1 MTNAFIFPGQGS
13 QKVGMGKD
21 LYDNFPVAKE
31 VFQEVDDALS
41 INLSRI
47 IFEGEEEEL
56 KLTINTQP
64 ALMAVSFAIVRVIE
78 SFIGKNIS
86 EVGKFTAGHSLGEY
100 SALVSARS
108 IKLNDA
114 AKILRL
120 RGEFMQNAVPLNIG
134 AMAALIGVDTNII
147 EEIRS
152 KYVEKD
158 EIIDIGN
165 DNAPGQFVISGHNS
179 IVDKVIANHKAF
191 GIKRAIKLPVS
202 APFHCRLME
211 KAREN
216 MESYIQDLDLL
227 SPKLILVNNV
237 GAAPLTETNKI
248 KDSLIEQI
256 TNTVRWRESIDN
268 MCDLGVDN
276 FIEIGAGNV
285 LSGLVKRINKTVNS
299 ISIQNIENIENYI
312 NILEG

>member
-56 KLTINTQP
+56 KLTVNTQP
-64 ALMAVSFAIVRVIE
+64 ALMTVSFAIVRVIE
-78 SFIGKNIS
+78 EFIGKNIS

-134 AMAALIGVDTNII
+134 AMAALIGVDTNIV

-152 KYVEKD
+152 KYAEKD

-179 IVDKVIANHKAF
+179 IVDKVIANHKSF

-299 ISIQNIENIENYI
+299 SSIQNIENIENYI

>member
-47 IFEGEEEEL
+47 IFEGEEEDL

-64 ALMAVSFAIVRVIE
+64 ALMTVSFAIVRVIE
-78 SFIGKNIS
+78 ESIGKNIS

-108 IKLNDA
+108 IKLTDA

-120 RGEFMQNAVPLNIG
+120 RGEFMQNAVPLNVG
-134 AMAALIGVDTNII
+134 AMAALIGVDTNIV

-152 KYVEKD
+152 KYAEKD

-179 IVDKVIANHKAF
+179 IVDKVVDNHKSLA
-191 GIKRAIKLPVS
+191 IKRAIKLPVS
-202 APFHCRLME
+202 APFHCRLMK
-211 KAREN
+211 KARDN
-216 MESYIQDLDLL
+216 MENYIQDLDLL

-248 KDSLIEQI
+248 KDSLVEQI
-256 TNTVRWRESIDN
+256 TNTVRWRESINN

-299 ISIQNIENIENYI
+299 SSIQNIENIENYI

>member
-21 LYDNFPVAKE
+21 LYDNFSVAKE

-41 INLSRI
+41 FNLSRI

-64 ALMAVSFAIVRVIE
+64 ALMTVSFAIVKVIE
-78 SFIGKNIS
+78 EFIGKNIS

-108 IKLNDA
+108 IKLKDA

-134 AMAALIGVDTNII
+134 AMAALIGVDTNIV

-152 KYVEKD
+152 KYAEKN

-211 KAREN
+211 KAKEN
-216 MESYIQDLDLL
+216 MKNYIQDLELL
-227 SPKLILVNNV
+227 SPNLTLVNNV
-237 GAAPLTETNKI
+237 GATPLKEINKI

-256 TNTVRWRESIDN
+256 TNTVRWRESINN

-276 FIEIGAGNV
+276 FIELGAGNV

-299 ISIQNIENIENYI
+299 SSIQNIENIENYI

>member
-120 RGEFMQNAVPLNIG
+120 RGEFMQNAVPLNVG
-134 AMAALIGVDTNII
+134 AMAALIGVDTNIV

-152 KYVEKD
+152 KYAEKD

-299 ISIQNIENIENYI
+299 SSIQNIENIENYI

>member
-64 ALMAVSFAIVRVIE
+64 ALMTVSFAIVRVIE
-78 SFIGKNIS
+78 EFIGKNIS

-108 IKLNDA
+108 IKLTDA

-134 AMAALIGVDTNII
+134 AMAALIGVDTNIV

-216 MESYIQDLDLL
+216 MESYIQDLELL

-237 GAAPLTETNKI
+237 GAAPLTETNEI
-248 KDSLIEQI
+248 KDSLVEQI

>member
-78 SFIGKNIS
+78 GFIGKNIS

-134 AMAALIGVDTNII
+134 AMAALIGVETNII

-179 IVDKVIANHKAF
+179 IVDKVIANHKSF

-248 KDSLIEQI
+248 KDSLVEQI

-299 ISIQNIENIENYI
+299 SSIQNIENIENYI

>member
-21 LYDNFPVAKE
+21 LYDNFPAAKE

-47 IFEGEEEEL
+47 IFEGEEEDL

-64 ALMAVSFAIVRVIE
+64 ALMTVSFAIVRVIE
-78 SFIGKNIS
+78 GLIGKNIS

-134 AMAALIGVDTNII
+134 AMAALIGVDTNIV

-216 MESYIQDLDLL
+216 MESYIQDLELL

-248 KDSLIEQI
+248 KDSLVEQI

-299 ISIQNIENIENYI
+299 SSIQNIENIENYI

>member
-21 LYDNFPVAKE
+21 LYDNFPAAKE

-78 SFIGKNIS
+78 GFIGKNIS

-134 AMAALIGVDTNII
+134 AMAALIGVDTNIV

-216 MESYIQDLDLL
+216 MQSYIQDLELL

-248 KDSLIEQI
+248 KDSLVEQI

-299 ISIQNIENIENYI
+299 SSIQNIENIENYI

>member
-31 VFQEVDDALS
+31 VFQEVDDAL
-41 INLSRI
+41 
-47 IFEGEEEEL
+47 
-56 KLTINTQP
+56 
-64 ALMAVSFAIVRVIE
+64 MAVSFAIVRIIE
-78 SFIGKNIS
+78 NFIGKNIS

-108 IKLNDA
+108 IKLKDA

-134 AMAALIGVDTNII
+134 AMAALIGVNTNIV

-237 GAAPLTETNKI
+237 GATPLTETNKI
-248 KDSLIEQI
+248 KDSLVEQI

-299 ISIQNIENIENYI
+299 SSIQNIENIENYI

>member
-13 QKVGMGKD
+13 QRVGMGKD
-21 LYDNFPVAKE
+21 LYDNFQVAKE

-47 IFEGEEEEL
+47 IFNGDEEEL

-64 ALMAVSFAIVRVIE
+64 ALMTVSFAIVRVIE
-78 SFIGKNIS
+78 DMLGKNLS
-86 EVGKFTAGHSLGEY
+86 EIGKFTAGHSLGEY

-108 IKLNDA
+108 IRLRDA
-114 AKILRL
+114 AIILRL
-120 RGEFMQNAVPLNIG
+120 RGEFMQNAVPVNIG
-134 AMAALIGVDTNII
+134 AMAALIGVDINII

-152 KYVEKD
+152 IYVKND

-165 DNAPGQFVISGHNS
+165 DNAPGQFVISGHNTV
-179 IVDKVIANHKAF
+179 VDNVINDHKSL

-211 KAREN
+211 KAKEN
-216 MESYIQDLDLL
+216 MEKFINDLEIT
-227 SPKLILVNNV
+227 SPKLILINNV
-237 GAAPLTETNKI
+237 SAAPLTEINKI
-248 KDSLIEQI
+248 KVSLIEQI
-256 TNTVRWRESIDN
+256 TSTVRWRESIN
-268 MCDLGVDN
+268 KMCDLGAEN
-276 FIEIGAGNV
+276 FIELGSGNV
-285 LSGLVKRINKTVNS
+285 LSGLVKRINKSVNS
-299 ISIQNIENIENYI
+299 NSIQNIANIENYI

>member
-64 ALMAVSFAIVRVIE
+64 ALMTVSFAIVRVIE

-134 AMAALIGVDTNII
+134 AMAALIGVDTNIVK
-147 EEIRS
+147 EIRS
-152 KYVEKD
+152 KYAEKD

-179 IVDKVIANHKAF
+179 IVDKVIANHKTL

-248 KDSLIEQI
+248 KDSLVEQI

-299 ISIQNIENIENYI
+299 SSIQNIENIENYI

>member
-78 SFIGKNIS
+78 GFIGKKLS

-100 SALVSARS
+100 SALVCARS

-134 AMAALIGVDTNII
+134 AMAALIGVDPNIVD
-147 EEIRS
+147 EIRS
-152 KYVEKD
+152 KYVKKD

-202 APFHCRLME
+202 APFHCRLMQ

-216 MESYIQDLDLL
+216 MESYIQDLELL

-237 GAAPLTETNKI
+237 GAAPLTEINKI
-248 KDSLIEQI
+248 KDSLVEQI

-276 FIEIGAGNV
+276 FIELGAGNV
-285 LSGLVKRINKTVNS
+285 LSGLVKRINKSVNS
-299 ISIQNIENIENYI
+299 SSIQNIENIENYI

>member
-64 ALMAVSFAIVRVIE
+64 ALMTVSFAIVRVIE
-78 SFIGKNIS
+78 EFIGKNIS

-108 IKLNDA
+108 IKLKDA
-114 AKILRL
+114 AIILRL

-134 AMAALIGVDTNII
+134 AMAALIGVDTNIV

-237 GAAPLTETNKI
+237 GATPLTEINKI
-248 KDSLIEQI
+248 KDSLVEQI
-256 TNTVRWRESIDN
+256 TNTVRWRESIYN

>member
-1 MTNAFIFPGQGS
+1 
-13 QKVGMGKD
+13 
-21 LYDNFPVAKE
+21 
-31 VFQEVDDALS
+31 
-41 INLSRI
+41 
-47 IFEGEEEEL
+47 
-56 KLTINTQP
+56 
-64 ALMAVSFAIVRVIE
+64 
-78 SFIGKNIS
+78 
-86 EVGKFTAGHSLGEY
+86 
-100 SALVSARS
+100 
-108 IKLNDA
+108 
-114 AKILRL
+114 
-120 RGEFMQNAVPLNIG
+120 MQNAVPLNIG
-134 AMAALIGVDTNII
+134 AMAALIGVETNII

-179 IVDKVIANHKAF
+179 IVDKVIANHKSF

-216 MESYIQDLDLL
+216 MESYIQYLDLL

-248 KDSLIEQI
+248 KDSLVEQI
-256 TNTVRWRESIDN
+256 TNTVRWRESINN

>member
-64 ALMAVSFAIVRVIE
+64 ALMTVSFAIVRVIE
-78 SFIGKNIS
+78 EFIGKNIS

-108 IKLNDA
+108 IKLTDA

-120 RGEFMQNAVPLNIG
+120 RGEFMQNAVPLNVG
-134 AMAALIGVDTNII
+134 AMAALIGVDTNIV

-152 KYVEKD
+152 KYAEKD

-179 IVDKVIANHKAF
+179 IVDKVIANHKTLGF
-191 GIKRAIKLPVS
+191 KRAIKLPVS

-216 MESYIQDLDLL
+216 MESYIQDLELL

-248 KDSLIEQI
+248 KDSLVEQI

-299 ISIQNIENIENYI
+299 SSIQNIENIENYI

>member
-64 ALMAVSFAIVRVIE
+64 ALMAVSFAIVRIIE
-78 SFIGKNIS
+78 NFIGKNIS

-108 IKLNDA
+108 IKLKDA

-134 AMAALIGVDTNII
+134 AMAALIGVNTNIV

-152 KYVEKD
+152 KYAEKD

-179 IVDKVIANHKAF
+179 IVDKVIANHKTL

-216 MESYIQDLDLL
+216 MERYIQDIELL

-237 GAAPLTETNKI
+237 GAVPLTETNKI
-248 KDSLIEQI
+248 KDSLVEQI

-299 ISIQNIENIENYI
+299 SSIQNIENIENYI

>member
-13 QKVGMGKD
+13 QRVGMGKD
-21 LYDNFPVAKE
+21 LYDNFQVAKE

-78 SFIGKNIS
+78 GFIGKNIS

-100 SALVSARS
+100 SALVCARS

-134 AMAALIGVDTNII
+134 AMAALIGVDTNIVD
-147 EEIRS
+147 EIRS
-152 KYVEKD
+152 KYVKKD

-216 MESYIQDLDLL
+216 MESYIQDLELL

-237 GAAPLTETNKI
+237 GAAPLTEINKI
-248 KDSLIEQI
+248 KDSLVEQI
-256 TNTVRWRESIDN
+256 TNTVRWRESIAN

-285 LSGLVKRINKTVNS
+285 LSGLVKRINKSVNS
-299 ISIQNIENIENYI
+299 SSIQNIENIENYI

>member
-13 QKVGMGKD
+13 QTVGMGKD

-134 AMAALIGVDTNII
+134 AMAALIGVDTNIV

-248 KDSLIEQI
+248 KDSLVEQI

>member
-134 AMAALIGVDTNII
+134 AMAALIGVETNII

-152 KYVEKD
+152 KYIEKD

>member
-21 LYDNFPVAKE
+21 LYDNFPIAKE

-47 IFEGEEEEL
+47 IFQGEEEEL

-78 SFIGKNIS
+78 GLIGKNLS

-100 SALVSARS
+100 SALVCARS

-134 AMAALIGVDTNII
+134 AMAALIGVDTNIVD
-147 EEIRS
+147 EIRS

-202 APFHCRLME
+202 APFHCRLMQ

-216 MESYIQDLDLL
+216 MESYIQDLELL

-237 GAAPLTETNKI
+237 GAAPLTEINKI
-248 KDSLIEQI
+248 KDSLVEQI
-256 TNTVRWRESIDN
+256 TNTVRWRESVDN

-276 FIEIGAGNV
+276 FIELGAGNV
-285 LSGLVKRINKTVNS
+285 LSGLVKRINKSVNS
-299 ISIQNIENIENYI
+299 SSIQNIENIENYI

>member
-64 ALMAVSFAIVRVIE
+64 ALMTVSFAIVRVIE
-78 SFIGKNIS
+78 EFIGKNIS

-108 IKLNDA
+108 IKLKDT

-134 AMAALIGVDTNII
+134 AMAALIGVDTNIV

-179 IVDKVIANHKAF
+179 IVDKVIANHKSF

-248 KDSLIEQI
+248 KDSLVEQI

-299 ISIQNIENIENYI
+299 SSIQNIENIENYI